1 MFSLLVNNFGV
12 VGSLMQEVVIML
24 HNQPNCVRGEKEKD
38 MSLRAD
44 YIVPKGS
51 NLLYGDFNHITGV
64 HAANS

>member
-1 MFSLLVNNFGV
+1 MPAPTPAYVKNMIHRSLREIIDP
-12 VGSLMQEVVIML
+12 SPTKED
-24 HNQPNCVRGEKEKD
+24 KEKD